1 MQATKEVIDQKA
13 HDTII
18 MQSEK
23 VVAAETPAHGSM
35 LSCWTVMAKT
45 MIGVGLL
52 GLSCATAYCGWVLG
66 IFLLL
71 VAGAAAMF
79 TLHLLNCMI
88 MQSDTRHVSFYSI
101 AEKHAPWSRWIVDVA
116 IAVKSLGVGTAY
128 FQVYGTQMTSFIL
141 SMAPDIEQTTMSRFT
156 LRTLVILGGLL
167 IMIPVCFRKS
177 VSKTTIINVC
187 GIVGITYI
195 VILGIVY
202 TDVDYSLVGTST
214 WPLGTFPQIASK
226 IPIFIFT
233 FTCHQNMFLVGE
245 DMKDRTRPKLDTVA
259 LLAELVGLCL
269 FLPALICPYLTY
281 GGYVKSNFL
290 ESMNANKLIN
300 QDVAVLCGGLALAI
314 AEISAFPLQLFP
326 CRKSTMVLITRG
338 GLDTLSVDSEKKLRR
353 ILTAVILSATC
364 LISIFV
370 ENLGITLSLVGIIGS
385 NTICYIMPTFLYCK
399 TFDRKKNFSSTTSS
413 GYSRAKWYA
422 SAVVGCIATLLLPVC
437 LAAIIYTTIN
447 GSTLQIPTTSS
458 VDLESYDN

>member
-1 MQATKEVIDQKA
+1 MRAGEVVIDQKA
-13 HDTII
+13 HDSNI
-18 MQSEK
+18 MQAEK
-23 VVAAETPAHGSM
+23 VVEAETPAHGSM

-71 VAGAAAMF
+71 VAGTAAMF

-88 MQSDTRHVSFYSI
+88 MQSDKRHVSFYSV
-101 AEKHAPWSRWIVDVA
+101 AGKHAPWSRWIVDVA

-128 FQVYGTQMTSFIL
+128 FQVFGTQMTSFIL
-141 SMAPDIEQTTMSRFT
+141 SMAPEIVPNTMSRFT
-156 LRTLVILGGLL
+156 LRALVLLGGLL
-167 IMIPVCFRKS
+167 LMIPVCFRKS
-177 VSKTTIINVC
+177 VSKTAIINVC

-195 VILGIVY
+195 VILAIVY
-202 TDVDYSLVGTST
+202 TDVDYSLVGTSM
-214 WPLGTFPQIASK
+214 WPLGTIPQIASK

-245 DMKDRTRPKLDTVA
+245 DMKDRTRGKLDTVA

-269 FLPALICPYLTY
+269 FLPSLICPYLTY

-290 ESMNANKLIN
+290 ESMNSNELIN

-314 AEISAFPLQLFP
+314 AEISAYPLQLFP
-326 CRKSTMVLITRG
+326 CRKSTMVLVTRG
-338 GLDTLSVDSEKKLRR
+338 QELSVSLEKKLRR
-353 ILTAVILSATC
+353 ILTAVILAVTC

-370 ENLGITLSLVGIIGS
+370 ENLGVTLSLVGIIGS

-399 TFDRKKNFSSTTSS
+399 AFDRKTSS
-413 GYSRAKWYA
+413 SFKWFA
-422 SAVVGCIATLLLPVC
+422 SATVCGISTLLLPLC
-437 LAAIIYTTIN
+437 LAAIVYTTVY
-447 GSTLQIPTTSS
+447 GAQLPLATAIPTA
-458 VDLESYDN
+458 DLEPYDN